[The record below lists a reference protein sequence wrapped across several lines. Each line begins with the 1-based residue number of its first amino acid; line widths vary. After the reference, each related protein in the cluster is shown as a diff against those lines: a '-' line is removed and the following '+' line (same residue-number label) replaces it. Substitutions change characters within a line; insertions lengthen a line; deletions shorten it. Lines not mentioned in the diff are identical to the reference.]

1 MSMNV
6 GTVPYSYGDLLS
18 ISHDGPRTTL
28 WFLSRDGV
36 IRGVPLD
43 TTNPAAPVMGPDEI
57 VIRRG
62 GATDSTNRAVL
73 VKGPSTP
80 AKS

>member
-6 GTVPYSYGDLLS
+6 GTVPFSYGDLVS
-18 ISHDGPRTTL
+18 ISHDGPRTIL

-43 TTNPAAPVMGPDEI
+43 VSNPSMPKFGPDEI
-57 VIRRG
+57 IDR
-62 GATDSTNRAVL
+62 
-73 VKGPSTP
+73 
-80 AKS
+80 KSVV